1 MKNIL
6 GNFMSTRFGLKPLD
20 RPLGDITD
28 MYYSSAQPQAV
39 QSLTV
44 ILMESAH
51 VGVERFQMTIQH
63 GKVKM
68 NWGFFLCH
76 SQIIWT
82 RVHEN

>member
-1 MKNIL
+1 M
-6 GNFMSTRFGLKPLD
+6 GF
-20 RPLGDITD
+20 GDITD

-63 GKVKM
+63 VKVKM
-68 NWGFFLCH
+68 NWGFFFLV
-76 SQIIWT
+76 SFT
-82 RVHEN
+82 DNLDEGA

>member
-1 MKNIL
+1 M
-6 GNFMSTRFGLKPLD
+6 GF
-20 RPLGDITD
+20 GDITD
-28 MYYSSAQPQAV
+28 MYYSSAQLQAV

-68 NWGFFLCH
+68 NWFFFFLV
-76 SQIIWT
+76 SFT
-82 RVHEN
+82 DNLDEGA

>member
-1 MKNIL
+1 
-6 GNFMSTRFGLKPLD
+6 
-20 RPLGDITD
+20 
-28 MYYSSAQPQAV
+28 MYYSSAQPQTV

-68 NWGFFLCH
+68 NWGFFL
-76 SQIIWT
+76 SFT
-82 RVHEN
+82 DNLDEGA

>member
-1 MKNIL
+1 
-6 GNFMSTRFGLKPLD
+6 
-20 RPLGDITD
+20 

-63 GKVKM
+63 VKVKM
-68 NWGFFLCH
+68 NWGFFFLCH
-76 SQIIWT
+76 SQIIWM